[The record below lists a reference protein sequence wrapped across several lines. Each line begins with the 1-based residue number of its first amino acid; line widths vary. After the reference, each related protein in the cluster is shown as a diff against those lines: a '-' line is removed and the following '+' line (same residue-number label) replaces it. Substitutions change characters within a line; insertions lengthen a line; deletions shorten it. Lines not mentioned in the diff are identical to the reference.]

1 MLRLAN
7 TWLIHSPFLVVRY
20 LNPILCRR
28 VGQWLWLYSIAI
40 YIRTRLLIVIYE
52 RGVFHANFSVAPPQY
67 IVVITDV
74 VCHHVSTYWVGMRP
88 PAVVAGGIIH
98 SCFSCF
104 IVFWSKCLSV
114 LVRGLAWPAP
124 SSLPAL
130 SAQHFRLKLNL
141 TLWVFP
147 LASGMLGFV
156 V

>member
-1 MLRLAN
+1 M
-7 TWLIHSPFLVVRY
+7 
-20 LNPILCRR
+20 
-28 VGQWLWLYSIAI
+28 YSIAI

-98 SCFSCF
+98 SCFMPRRILIEF
-104 IVFWSKCLSV
+104 LSV

-141 TLWVFP
+141 TLWVLP

>member
-1 MLRLAN
+1 
-7 TWLIHSPFLVVRY
+7 
-20 LNPILCRR
+20 
-28 VGQWLWLYSIAI
+28 
-40 YIRTRLLIVIYE
+40 
-52 RGVFHANFSVAPPQY
+52 
-67 IVVITDV
+67 
-74 VCHHVSTYWVGMRP
+74 MRP

-98 SCFSCF
+98 SCFMLHRILIEF
-104 IVFWSKCLSV
+104 LSV